1 MKANNMKKVI
11 LGKALTIEEFMAIV
25 RFGAEVEFSQEY
37 CARVEK
43 SRRIVEKCV
52 EEERVVY
59 GTTTGFGALVTKS
72 IGKEDAEKLQ
82 RNIILT
88 HSTSVGEP
96 FKEEEVRAIILMVL
110 QSLGR
115 GVSGVR
121 LELLEHYRDFLNKNL
136 IPYTPRE
143 GSVGYLC
150 VEAHIAAALIGEGK
164 TYYKGVLYDSKEAL
178 ALAGMEPFV
187 LSYKEG
193 LALIN
198 GVTSSTALAAVG
210 IYDLTKA
217 IRSADVV
224 AAMSFEM
231 LSGLIRAY
239 DDKVLACRPQKELME
254 TAAVLKKLLKDSQ
267 VIEQAKGTH
276 VQDPL
281 SLRCIPQLHGA
292 VKKTLRDAWKTIE
305 VEINGC
311 GDNPIVSGDVD
322 EFQVYS
328 NGNPDASYVGIEM
341 DSACIAATAAAKM
354 SERRNVRFLD
364 EKLSSHPY
372 FLVKKPGLNSGLMI
386 PQYTQAGLLNDM
398 KILSSPA
405 SVDSVTTSA
414 NQEDYVSMGYNACKK
429 ALQIAEKF
437 EYVLAIELL
446 SAYQAQQFV
455 DASVKRGEGTAAVV
469 SALKNLIPV
478 MEEDMYL
485 HPCMETLKEWIHD
498 GSLLE
503 TVEFAVGNVMS
514 HS

>member
-1 MKANNMKKVI
+1 MKEEKMTKVV
-11 LGKALTIEEFMAIV
+11 LGRKLTIEEFMAVV
-25 RFGAEVEFSQEY
+25 RFHAEVDFSPEY
-37 CARVEK
+37 RQRIEK
-43 SRRIVEKCV
+43 SRKIVETCV

-59 GTTTGFGALVTKS
+59 GTTTGFGALVTKT

-110 QSLGR
+110 QSLGM
-115 GVSGVR
+115 GMSGVR
-121 LELLEHYRDFLNKNL
+121 MELLEHYRDFLNKDL

-150 VEAHIAAALIGEGK
+150 AEGHIAAALIGEGRM
-164 TYYKGVLYDSKEAL
+164 YYRGELSDSKTAL
-178 ALAGMEPFV
+178 RKAGMEPFS

-193 LALIN
+193 LALLN
-198 GVTSSTALAAVG
+198 GTSSPTALAAIG
-210 IYDLTKA
+210 IYDLLKA
-217 IRSADVV
+217 VESADVV

-231 LSGLIRAY
+231 LNGLLRAY
-239 DDKVLACRPQKELME
+239 DDRVLNCRPQKELLE
-254 TAAVLKKLLKDSQ
+254 TAALIKRMLRGSQ
-267 VIEQAKGTH
+267 VIKKAEGTH

-292 VKKTLRDAWKTIE
+292 VKKTLRDAWAAIE

-311 GDNPIVSGDVD
+311 ADNPIVCGEPDD
-322 EFQVYS
+322 PQVFS

-364 EKLSSHPY
+364 EKLSEHPY
-372 FLVKKPGLNSGLMI
+372 FLIKRPGLNSGLMI

-398 KILSSPA
+398 KILSTPA
-405 SVDSVTTSA
+405 TVDSVTTSA

-429 ALQIAEKF
+429 ALSIAEKF
-437 EYVLAIELL
+437 EYILAIELL

-455 DASVKRGEGTAAVV
+455 DASLARGEGTAAVLEAMKDLV
-469 SALKNLIPV
+469 PV
-478 MEEDMYL
+478 MEEDIYIYPYL
-485 HPCMETLKEWIHD
+485 EKLKDWIHD
-498 GSLLE
+498 GGLLKSAR
-503 TVEFAVGNVMS
+503 TVLDK
-514 HS
+514 

>member
-1 MKANNMKKVI
+1 MKKVI
-11 LGKALTIEEFMAIV
+11 LGKKLTIEEFMAVV
-25 RFGAEVEFSQEY
+25 RFHAEVDFSNEY
-37 CARVEK
+37 RQRVEK
-43 SRRIVEKCV
+43 SRKIVETCV

-59 GTTTGFGALVTKS
+59 GTTTGFGALVTKT

-110 QSLGR
+110 QSLGM

-121 LELLEHYRDFLNKNL
+121 MELLERYQDFLNKDL

-150 VEAHIAAALIGEGK
+150 AEGHIAAALIGEGRA
-164 TYYKGVLYDSKEAL
+164 YYRGELSDSKTAL
-178 ALAGMEPFV
+178 HRAGMEPFV

-193 LALIN
+193 LALLN
-198 GVTSSTALAAVG
+198 GTSSPTALAAVAV
-210 IYDLTKA
+210 YDLLKA
-217 IRSADVV
+217 VESADLV

-231 LSGLIRAY
+231 LGGLLRAY
-239 DDKVLACRPQKELME
+239 DESVLNCRPQKELLE
-254 TAAVLKKLLKDSQ
+254 TADIIKRMLHGSQ
-267 VIEQAKGTH
+267 VTTKAEGTH

-292 VKKTLRDAWKTIE
+292 VKKTLRDAWAAVE

-311 GDNPIVSGDVD
+311 ADNPIVCGAADD
-322 EFQVYS
+322 PQVFS

-364 EKLSSHPY
+364 EKLSPYPY
-372 FLVKKPGLNSGLMI
+372 FLIKKPGLNSGLMI

-398 KILSSPA
+398 KILSTPA

-429 ALQIAEKF
+429 ALGIAEKF
-437 EYVLAIELL
+437 EYVLAIELF

-455 DASVKRGEGTAAVV
+455 DPSLTRGEGTKAVLEAMKDLV
-469 SALKNLIPV
+469 PV
-478 MEEDMYL
+478 MEEDIYL
-485 HPCMETLKEWIHD
+485 YPYLEKIRNWIHD
-498 GSLLE
+498 GGLLE
-503 TVEFAVGNVMS
+503 SAGCVLKSEKNRK
-514 HS
+514 